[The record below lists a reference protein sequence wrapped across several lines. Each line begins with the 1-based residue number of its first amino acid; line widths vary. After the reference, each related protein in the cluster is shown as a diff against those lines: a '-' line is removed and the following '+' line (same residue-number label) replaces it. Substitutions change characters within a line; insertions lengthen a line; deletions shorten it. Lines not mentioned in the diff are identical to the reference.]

1 MQQLS
6 IRSTTTLRRIVPLV
20 AGLLLVLAACGGG
33 SNSGSSSSGGTK
45 SFTIGFTSVGMS
57 SAPFLAAIDSL
68 NKQGYDIKTPE
79 LAESELVTEGV
90 AKGRFAFGSG
100 ANNEVMTADSKGA
113 NLKVVVD
120 RVSNEWTIYARKD
133 ITSCAGLNGKRLAIH
148 SEGAVSTAMVKNYIE
163 TKCPGTKPNY
173 VVISGSPNRLAA
185 LLADR
190 IDASPLELTDAV
202 TLEAKASDRYSLL
215 TSFSQDLPQLHPT
228 SVYVNG
234 DFAKKNPETV
244 KAVVKA
250 LLEQDRKISGNPDYL
265 KQIATQ
271 FVPKAID
278 ASTID
283 AAAKKYVDLKM
294 FDVNGGLN
302 PQDLDYTT
310 KFFGPSGAKAVEKD
324 VPTSQWSDLSYLTQV
339 VNELGQQ

>member
-1 MQQLS
+1 MQLS
-6 IRSTTTLRRIVPLV
+6 TYRRIIPLI

-33 SNSGSSSSGGTK
+33 SDSSSGTSGGTK
-45 SFTIGFTSVGMS
+45 TFTVGFTSAGMS
-57 SAPFLAAIDSL
+57 SAPFLAALDQL
-68 NKQGYDIKTPE
+68 RGQGYKIDTPE

-100 ANNEVMTADSKGA
+100 ANNEVMTADTKGA
-113 NLKVVVD
+113 DLKVVMD

-133 ITSCAGLNGKRLAIH
+133 ITQCSDLNGKRLAIH

-202 TLEAKASDRYSLL
+202 TLEAKASDRYGLL
-215 TSFSQDLPQLHPT
+215 ASFSEDLPELHPT
-228 SVYVNG
+228 SIYVNG
-234 DFAKKNPETV
+234 DFAKKNPDTV

-250 LLEQDRKISGNPDYL
+250 VLEQNRKIASDPSYL
-265 KQIATQ
+265 KQIATK

-283 AAAKKYVDLKM
+283 SAAKKYVDLKM
-294 FDVNGGLN
+294 FNVNGGLTQEN
-302 PQDLDYTT
+302 LDYTG
-310 KFFGPSGAKAVEKD
+310 KFFGPEGAKAVDQD
-324 VPTSQWSDLSYLTQV
+324 VPTSQWADLSFLTQA

>member
-1 MQQLS
+1 MQLS
-6 IRSTTTLRRIVPLV
+6 IRATTVRRIVPLV
-20 AGLLLVLAACGGG
+20 TGLLLVLAACGG
-33 SNSGSSSSGGTK
+33 NSDKSSGGSGGTK
-45 SFTIGFTSVGMS
+45 EFTVGFTSVGMS

-68 NKQGYDIKTPE
+68 NSQGYNIKTPE

-90 AKGRFAFGSG
+90 AKGSFAFGSG
-100 ANNEVMTADSKGA
+100 ANNEVMTANTKGA

-120 RVSNEWTIYARKD
+120 RVSNEWTIYARKS
-133 ITSCAGLNGKRLAIH
+133 ITQCSDLNGKRLAIH

-202 TLEAKASDRYSLL
+202 TLEAKASDRYALL
-215 TSFSQDLPQLHPT
+215 ASFSQDLPQLHPT
-228 SVYVNG
+228 SIYVNG
-234 DFAKKNPETV
+234 DFAKKNPDTV

-250 LLEQDRKISGNPDYL
+250 VLEQDRKISGNPDYL
-265 KQIATQ
+265 KQIAEK

-283 AAAKKYVDLKM
+283 SAAKKYVDLKM

-302 PQDLDYTT
+302 QQDLDYTS
-310 KFFGPSGAKAVEKD
+310 KFFGPTGAKAVDKD
-324 VPTSQWSDLSYLTQV
+324 IPASDWSDLTYLTQV

>member
-1 MQQLS
+1 MQLS
-6 IRSTTTLRRIVPLV
+6 IRSTTVRRVVPLV
-20 AGLLLVLAACGGG
+20 TGLLLVLAACGG
-33 SNSGSSSSGGTK
+33 NSDNSSGGSGGTK
-45 SFTIGFTSVGMS
+45 SFTIGFTSAGMS

-68 NKQGYDIKTPE
+68 NGQGYDIKTPE

-100 ANNEVMTADSKGA
+100 ANNEVMTANTKGA

-120 RVSNEWTIYARKD
+120 RVSNEWTIYARKT
-133 ITSCAGLNGKRLAIH
+133 ITQCSDLNGKRLAIH

-163 TKCPGTKPNY
+163 TKCPGTKPSY

-202 TLEAKASDRYSLL
+202 TLEAKASDRYALL
-215 TSFSQDLPQLHPT
+215 ASFSQDLPQLHPT
-228 SVYVNG
+228 SIYVNG
-234 DFAKKNPETV
+234 DFAKKNPDTV

-250 LLEQDRKISGNPDYL
+250 VLEQDRKIAGNPDYL
-265 KQIATQ
+265 QQIAEK

-278 ASTID
+278 ASTIGS
-283 AAAKKYVDLKM
+283 AAKKYVDLKM

-302 PQDLDYTT
+302 QADLDYTS
-310 KFFGPSGAKAVEKD
+310 KFFGPSGAKAVDKD
-324 VPTSQWSDLSYLTQV
+324 VPASDWSDLTYLNQV

>member
-1 MQQLS
+1 MQLS
-6 IRSTTTLRRIVPLV
+6 IRSTTVRRIVPLV
-20 AGLLLVLAACGGG
+20 TGLLLVLAACGG
-33 SNSGSSSSGGTK
+33 NSDNSSGSSGGTK
-45 SFTIGFTSVGMS
+45 SFTVGFTSAGMS

-68 NKQGYDIKTPE
+68 NSQGYNIKTPE

-100 ANNEVMTADSKGA
+100 ANNEVMTANSKGA

-120 RVSNEWTIYARKD
+120 RVSNEWTIYARKS
-133 ITSCAGLNGKRLAIH
+133 ITQCADLNGKRLAIH

-202 TLEAKASDRYSLL
+202 TLEAKASDRYALL
-215 TSFSQDLPQLHPT
+215 ASFSQDLPQLHPT

-250 LLEQDRKISGNPDYL
+250 LLEQNRKIAGNPAYL
-265 KQIATQ
+265 KQIAEK

-283 AAAKKYVDLKM
+283 SAAKKYVDLKM
-294 FDVNGGLN
+294 FNVNGGLN
-302 PQDLDYTT
+302 QADLDYTS
-310 KFFGPSGAKAVEKD
+310 KFFGPSGAKAVDKD
-324 VPTSQWSDLSYLTQV
+324 MPASQWSDLSYLNQV